1 MTCHS
6 SCILQCLNE
15 VLIHFL
21 FRFDGDYV
29 DSGCLIM
36 LDLMSIFVRRRC
48 LSDYRL
54 VGLFTPLPPISF
66 RPIAAHTTLAQH
78 SSNGHPILDDSCAL
92 DLHPASCAVLDD
104 CSSCS
109 TWRVVFP
116 AKKLT
121 QTLFLVNVV
130 SDSSLSNLKESLT
143 TDVISLSSF
152 PNFNDDL

>member
-1 MTCHS
+1 
-6 SCILQCLNE
+6 
-15 VLIHFL
+15 
-21 FRFDGDYV
+21 
-29 DSGCLIM
+29 M

-66 RPIAAHTTLAQH
+66 RPIPAHMTIAWC
-78 SSNGHPILDDSCAL
+78 SSNGHPALDDSCAV
-92 DLHPASCAVLDD
+92 DLATCAVLDD

-109 TWRVVFP
+109 TWLAVFP

-130 SDSSLSNLKESLT
+130 SDSSLLNLKESLT